1 MKATIQKIGSGY
13 EIIGLDAGKVIN
25 GVMTYEMRYL
35 FTFGGKQ
42 YKTEQNALRA
52 IAKKGFEYL
61 PVNQNQ
67 LRVAQD

>member
-1 MKATIQKIGSGY
+1 MKATVQKIGNGY
-13 EIIGLDAGKVIN
+13 EVIGLDASKVIN
-25 GVMTYEMRYL
+25 GVTTYEMRYL

-42 YKTEQNALRA
+42 YKTEQNAIRA
-52 IAKKGFEYL
+52 IAKKGFEYM

>member
-1 MKATIQKIGSGY
+1 MKATIQKIGNGY
-13 EIIGLDAGKVIN
+13 EIIGLDAGKVVN
-25 GVMTYEMRYL
+25 GITVYEMRYL

-42 YKTEQNALRA
+42 YKTEENAIRA
-52 IAKKGFEYL
+52 IARKGFEYL